1 MLEGGKKRLLRLDVT
16 VGKRFESKRRANLA
30 SPITRVDDIDTPTLE
45 LVGDDDAQKA
55 AEFFLNQG
63 TPDCLRESRISPLAV
78 IKTPTLLKTPKLMD
92 NYSSNQFIQFQ
103 QEEEDQQSST
113 SLQTP
118 VVNVNPSNPLQ
129 SYVHEPQ
136 PYDDSDYPFQMDV
149 AYQTPIGLPQQHH
162 EPSQPLV
169 KPLTYAPPPSYET
182 LVAPSHQLP
191 ATVEEIST
199 HHPFHNPNSPS
210 GSSTS
215 SSQVHSPAGGY
226 TSSQESKRKRSFSDD
241 GSKRNKPTK
250 KQQLDALCDK
260 KKFLE
265 NRNQE
270 LRDDVSKYERACKRL
285 KTMLYA
291 RIQQQR
297 A

>member
-16 VGKRFESKRRANLA
+16 VGKRFEPKRKANLA

-45 LVGDDDAQKA
+45 LDAQNA

-63 TPDCLRESRISPLAV
+63 TPDCLRESKVSPLAG
-78 IKTPTLLKTPKLMD
+78 IKTPSLLKTSKLMD
-92 NYSSNQFIQFQ
+92 NYPSSQFIQFQ
-103 QEEEDQQSST
+103 QEEEEQLSSS

-118 VVNVNPSNPLQ
+118 VVNDNTSNPLTL
-129 SYVHEPQ
+129 SYVHDPH
-136 PYDDSDYPFQMDV
+136 YDDSDYPFQMDV
-149 AYQTPIGLPQQHH
+149 TYQTPTGLSQQHH
-162 EPSQPLV
+162 ESQPVV
-169 KPLTYAPPPSYET
+169 KPITYAPPPSYET
-182 LVAPSHQLP
+182 IGAPHQLP

-199 HHPFHNPNSPS
+199 HLFQNPNSPS
-210 GSSTS
+210 GSSTI

-226 TSSQESKRKRSFSDD
+226 TSSQGSKRKQSFSDD
-241 GSKRNKPTK
+241 GSKRKPTK
-250 KQQLDALCDK
+250 KQQLDSLCDK

-265 NRNQE
+265 TRNQD

-285 KTMLYA
+285 KAMLYA

>member
-1 MLEGGKKRLLRLDVT
+1 MLDSGKKRLLRLDV
-16 VGKRFESKRRANLA
+16 GKRFELRKGNLA

-63 TPDCLRESRISPLAV
+63 TPDCLRESKVSPLSI
-78 IKTPTLLKTPKLMD
+78 IKTPTLLKPSKLMD
-92 NYSSNQFIQFQ
+92 NYPSNQFMQFQ
-103 QEEEDQQSST
+103 QDEEEQQA

-118 VVNVNPSNPLQ
+118 VVNVNPSNPLH
-129 SYVHEPQ
+129 SYVHDSQ
-136 PYDDSDYPFQMDV
+136 VHDSQYDDSDYPFQMDV
-149 AYQTPIGLPQQHH
+149 AYQTQQ
-162 EPSQPLV
+162 SQTVL

-191 ATVEEIST
+191 APVEEIST
-199 HHPFHNPNSPS
+199 HQAYPNPPSPS
-210 GSSTS
+210 GSSTI
-215 SSQVHSPAGGY
+215 SSQVHSPAGY
-226 TSSQESKRKRSFSDD
+226 TSSQESKRKQSFSDD
-241 GSKRNKPTK
+241 GSKRSKPTK

-260 KKFLE
+260 RKFLE
-265 NRNQE
+265 SRNNE

-285 KTMLYA
+285 KAMLYA

>member
-16 VGKRFESKRRANLA
+16 GKRFEPKKRANLA

-63 TPDCLRESRISPLAV
+63 TPDCLRESKVSPLAV
-78 IKTPTLLKTPKLMD
+78 IKTPSLLKTSKLMD
-92 NYSSNQFIQFQ
+92 NYPGNQFIQFH
-103 QEEEDQQSST
+103 QEEEEQQASS

-118 VVNVNPSNPLQ
+118 VVNVSSNPLQ
-129 SYVHEPQ
+129 SYINPLTLHDPHTYE
-136 PYDDSDYPFQMDV
+136 DTDYPFQMDV
-149 AYQTPIGLPQQHH
+149 TTYQTPIGLSQQ
-162 EPSQPLV
+162 SQPVV
-169 KPLTYAPPPSYET
+169 KPLIYAPPPSYET

-191 ATVEEIST
+191 ATVEEISI
-199 HHPFHNPNSPS
+199 HHPYQNPNSPS
-210 GSSTS
+210 GSSTI

-226 TSSQESKRKRSFSDD
+226 ASSQESKRKHSFSDD
-241 GSKRNKPTK
+241 GSKRKPTK

-265 NRNQE
+265 NRNQS
-270 LRDDVSKYERACKRL
+270 LKDDVSKYERACKRL